1 MNRSL
6 IRGFQTTSR
15 TLICYIGASLEEV
28 VIENGYQAII
38 AQTKI
43 PGYMAAE
50 EGDNLEEL

>member
-1 MNRSL
+1 M
-6 IRGFQTTSR
+6 
-15 TLICYIGASLEEV
+15 
-28 VIENGYQAII
+28 IENGYQAII